1 MVATIV
7 CTAGGLDAVVD
18 VQQSSHALKYY
29 GRFVTPF
36 QIEVEQCDYRLTAH
50 YGTQVK
56 ETVFAVTDP
65 GAVEWNFSG
74 FTPLTTPWER
84 LVHKWNYLSATQQK
98 LIKLG
103 GAVVPIVAFSI
114 FLLRK

>member
-1 MVATIV
+1 MTVLAV
-7 CTAGGLDAVVD
+7 SAGGYDAVVD
-18 VQQSSHALKYY
+18 VQQSSHEMKYY
-29 GRFVTPF
+29 GRYVTPF
-36 QIEVEQCDYRLTAH
+36 EIEVPDMDVRLTAH
-50 YGTQVK
+50 YGTQVQ
-56 ETVFAVTDP
+56 ETVFAIT
-65 GAVEWNFSG
+65 GNRVEWNFSG
-74 FTPLTTPWER
+74 FVPLASDWER